1 MKISFI
7 RLLKINRDCH
17 CPSVPDDEIALEMI
31 EEMVVELERSE
42 DEKVEE
48 DKYEDESGDE

>member
-17 CPSVPDDEIALEMI
+17 YPSVPDDEIALEMI
-31 EEMVVELERSE
+31 EEMVVELEISE
-42 DEKVEE
+42 DEKVDE
-48 DKYEDESGDE
+48 DKYEDES